1 MRARQRRIR
10 LVLLALVAIAAV
22 GVPAL
27 LQSLGALD
35 RVELNTAD
43 ARLSIR
49 GDHHPS
55 PNVVFVGIDSRT
67 LSAFGQKVPRSVQAR
82 VVDRL
87 HRDGAKVIAYDI
99 RFQGPTQPREDRAL
113 IAAVSRARPVVLA
126 TYDPNGKPIPVPA
139 AYQHPKR

>member
-35 RVELNTAD
+35 RVELNTVD

-49 GDHHPS
+49 GDHHPN
-55 PNVVFVGIDSRT
+55 PNVVFVGVDSRT
-67 LSAFGQKVPRSVQAR
+67 LSAFGQKIPRAVQAR
-82 VVDRL
+82 VIDRL
-87 HRDGAKVIAYDI
+87 HPDGAEVIAYDI
-99 RFQGPTQPREDRAL
+99 RFQGPTQRRDDRAL
-113 IAAVSRARPVVLA
+113 IAAVSRARPIVLG
-126 TYDPNGKPIPVPA
+126 TF
-139 AYQHPKR
+139 